1 MSRKGLPLSAFIHEK
16 FPIILQNA
24 SLQYDA
30 YGLPSNFNDVENGSI
45 TTRTINKAIADIS
58 SPLAPT
64 DIRSHY
70 HVFHHP
76 GQPHAHIENFDLRPY
91 HIDQQRILT
100 DYCIYFVHSSTFLN
114 HSKPRKKTFTA
125 TRVGRLENIIF
136 GNLQPRPN
144 YKYLKQLLIDIGS
157 FHVVLIQRV
166 ECLNDVNPSLRYF
179 LPRDDISLKRCA
191 NIPHSVPSNWE
202 YFKMISFTNE
212 FFKSGDIESSCCRLG
227 HALGV
232 FDVYRLVGSI
242 GHKKKSSQGNSR
254 EYRPDLSKRQRDL
267 NENVKKKI
275 KEMKQRGSHSSY
287 ILERVYISRGRE
299 GEVLGVID
307 GGVDRLRDGHPEH
320 IETFSV
326 RFIMQCCD
334 NKKFESI
341 TFTMDKIALGLVR
354 ARNRKR
360 GGRSNIG
367 LDDDAWTSGTICDR
381 PLSESDL

>member
-100 DYCIYFVHSSTFLN
+100 DYCIYFVDSSTFLN

-136 GNLQPRPN
+136 ELQ
-144 YKYLKQLLIDIGS
+144 I
-157 FHVVLIQRV
+157 F
-166 ECLNDVNPSLRYF
+166 E
-179 LPRDDISLKRCA
+179 A
-191 NIPHSVPSNWE
+191 T
-202 YFKMISFTNE
+202 TN
-212 FFKSGDIESSCCRLG
+212 
-227 HALGV
+227 
-232 FDVYRLVGSI
+232 
-242 GHKKKSSQGNSR
+242 
-254 EYRPDLSKRQRDL
+254 
-267 NENVKKKI
+267 
-275 KEMKQRGSHSSY
+275 
-287 ILERVYISRGRE
+287 
-299 GEVLGVID
+299 
-307 GGVDRLRDGHPEH
+307 
-320 IETFSV
+320 
-326 RFIMQCCD
+326 
-334 NKKFESI
+334 
-341 TFTMDKIALGLVR
+341 
-354 ARNRKR
+354 
-360 GGRSNIG
+360 
-367 LDDDAWTSGTICDR
+367 
-381 PLSESDL
+381 